1 MSMLQTQLR
10 TSSICHARQ
19 AQTLGICDAVELE
32 RDEFRF
38 ALLLIQSP
46 FVPAEAGTQKPSTL
60 TSQSLGPRF
69 RGDERDQ

>member
-1 MSMLQTQLR
+1 MHSQHCAPWQSTE
-10 TSSICHARQ
+10 A
-19 AQTLGICDAVELE
+19 G
-32 RDEFRF
+32 EFRF

-69 RGDERDQ
+69 RGDERN